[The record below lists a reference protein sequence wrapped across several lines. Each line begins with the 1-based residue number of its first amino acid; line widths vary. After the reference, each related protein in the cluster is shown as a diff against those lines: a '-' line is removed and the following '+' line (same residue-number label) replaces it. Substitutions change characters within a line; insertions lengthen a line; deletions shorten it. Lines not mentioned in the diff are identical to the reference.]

1 MEENK
6 LKNARYIDVKAI
18 IHLLK
23 VTDIVYDVLGE
34 DKRKIDGFFLR
45 INNVID
51 DNAAKQKAVNHI
63 REKYG
68 ADFVQ
73 ILEKKE

>member
-23 VTDIVYDVLGE
+23 V
-34 DKRKIDGFFLR
+34 
-45 INNVID
+45 
-51 DNAAKQKAVNHI
+51 
-63 REKYG
+63 
-68 ADFVQ
+68 Q
-73 ILEKKE
+73 ILFMTFLAKIKERLMDFS